1 MNDAQKSPLFR
12 LLALLLL
19 LLPGLLGVQA
29 FEADEGEELRIEQL
43 ELEADDA
50 VDGDSDLDGDGG
62 DLPALARA
70 VGLSSWVDPVQGVAS
85 ESPPESPQLRPWRF
99 ENQRIGA
106 RGPPLS

>member
-19 LLPGLLGVQA
+19 LLPGLLGAQA
-29 FEADEGEELRIEQL
+29 FASEEGEELRVEQL
-43 ELEADDA
+43 ETDDA
-50 VDGDSDLDGDGG
+50 VDGDSDHDGDGG

-70 VGLSSWVDPVQGVAS
+70 SGLWTWVHAAQSVAS
-85 ESPPESPQLRPWRF
+85 QAAPEAPQLRAWRF